1 MWLGMEHAEERKPI
15 VPHSLVWLPP
25 LFCVSLFV
33 SASAVSQPSNFQHD
47 SRHSGVY
54 QTTPAYRFIGVKF
67 VFKTGGPIRSSAVLA
82 RGVLF
87 FGSADGYLYAVEA
100 STGRERWRYK
110 TEGAVHSSPAVADG
124 IVYVSSRDGNI
135 YGVDAATGKQV
146 WKFEMGADL
155 PYANGFDY
163 YMSSP
168 VIFGGLIYSGGGDG
182 FLYAFDVRTR
192 MLVWKYN
199 ARTRIRSTPAV
210 EGNTLFVGTMGG
222 YLLALDR
229 NNGTL
234 RWEFATLGSTLKI
247 EDYGYDRTALVSSPS
262 VANGIVTVGCRD
274 GYLYAV
280 DAVTGRQR
288 WSNNHEISWVLST
301 PAVDDGKVFV
311 GSSDAQFFQAVD
323 HATGQ
328 EVWRYNGGG
337 PIWSSAAIAGPL
349 LYFGVNDG
357 HIVAVDKKSGLEKW
371 RYKTGDRIFSSPLVE
386 NGVVY
391 CGSDDG
397 NFYAIEGTK
406 EPDPPSPSV
415 RRGVFWETRPG
426 FAGRWFSNGTDEG
439 IRDYFKREGYELL
452 DAKGLRS
459 MMQEGVS
466 TRVASVIVF
475 ADHRVPQEVLGDET
489 EQALIRQY
497 LNAGG
502 KIVWLGPDPIAWK
515 RDSLGKMLGINY
527 ERSSRIL
534 GIKYPGKSLEGIGWY
549 GATVTPE
556 GKKWGLEGWWVG
568 LGCVDPDQVT
578 TVLARDEHG
587 EAAAWVKNYG
597 GKEGTGLVQLHIP
610 RDRQIDLYHVKRVA
624 EYGLRN

>member
-1 MWLGMEHAEERKPI
+1 MSQPPPWLRSA
-15 VPHSLVWLPP
+15 
-25 LFCVSLFV
+25 FCFILFV
-33 SASAVSQPSNFQHD
+33 SAAARSQPSIFQHD

-54 QTTPAYRFIGVKF
+54 QTTPAYRFDGVKF

-82 RGVLF
+82 QGVLF
-87 FGSADGYLYAVEA
+87 FGSGDGYLYAVES
-100 STGRERWRYK
+100 STGKERWRFK
-110 TEGAVHSSPAVADG
+110 TEGAVHSSSAVADG
-124 IVYVSSRDGNI
+124 IVYVSSRDGNV

-146 WKFEMGADL
+146 WKFKMGKDL

-163 YMSSP
+163 YLSSP
-168 VIFGGLIYSGGGDG
+168 VIFGGLLYAGGGDG
-182 FLYAFDVRTR
+182 YLYAFDVRTR
-192 MLVWKYN
+192 KIVWKYN

-210 EGNTLFVGTMGG
+210 EGSTVFVGTMDG

-229 NNGTL
+229 NKGSL

-262 VANGIVTVGCRD
+262 VSNGVVTVGCRD
-274 GYLYAV
+274 GFLYAV
-280 DAVTGRQR
+280 DAATGKQK

-328 EVWRYNGGG
+328 EVWRYKGGG
-337 PIWSSAAIAGPL
+337 PIWSSAAIAGSM

-357 HIVAVDKKSGLEKW
+357 HIVAVDKKSGVEKW

-406 EPDPPSPSV
+406 EPDPPAPSV
-415 RRGVFWETRPG
+415 RRAVFWETRPG
-426 FAGRWFSNGTDEG
+426 FSGRWFSGGTDEW
-439 IRDYFKREGYELL
+439 IRDYFKREGYEVV
-452 DAKGLRS
+452 DAKGLEALMERELS
-459 MMQEGVS
+459 AQSG
-466 TRVASVIVF
+466 SVVIF
-475 ADHRVPQEVLGDET
+475 ADNRVPQSLVKEES
-489 EQALIRQY
+489 ENALLRRY

-515 RDSLGKMLGINY
+515 RDSLGKCEGINY
-527 ERSSRIL
+527 DRSARIL
-534 GIKYPGKSLEGIGWY
+534 GIRYPGKSLEGIGWY
-549 GATVTPE
+549 NSVVTEE
-556 GKKWGLEGWWVG
+556 GKRWGLRGWGVG
-568 LGCVDPDQVT
+568 LGCIDPAQAS
-578 TVLARDEHG
+578 TVLAKDEHG
-587 EAAAWVKNYG
+587 MAGAWVKNFG
-597 GKEGTGLVQLHIP
+597 GKPGTGLVQLHIP
-610 RDRQIDLYHVKRVA
+610 RDKQTDLYQVKLVA
-624 EYGLRN
+624 EHGLGR